1 MPWVIIGERGFNPH
15 ETSIILQYT
24 VLRVSNVFYR
34 NLGEQLGDNVNRF
47 FDALGVSLDEVAET
61 SEIEDIE
68 SDEAAN
74 RAVKLYKISDASGS
88 LQASEVSG
96 MPLEQDMLNP
106 QVIRP

>member
-1 MPWVIIGERGFNPH
+1 
-15 ETSIILQYT
+15 
-24 VLRVSNVFYR
+24 
-34 NLGEQLGDNVNRF
+34 
-47 FDALGVSLDEVAET
+47 LGVSLDEVAET